1 MSKYI
6 IINADDFGYNEQ
18 QTRAIRELYRDGL
31 ITSTSVLT
39 VAPGAGE
46 AARIAQ
52 AEHIPVGVHLT
63 INSDSAA
70 DRWKSLTGGCS
81 LSDDRG
87 LRCSQMQVA
96 LHARRREVAVELE
109 GQYAFLTQN
118 GCTVDH
124 ADNHCGTLYGINGR
138 RFYWEAYRFCARHR
152 LPYRFPKSP
161 AFIERQLG
169 FRVPSPVIRLH
180 RHIVSVGERLGVR
193 QLDDLV
199 SNPQSV
205 EAIGDYEHLRHWYL
219 DALDQ
224 CGDGVTEF
232 FLHPAY
238 PIEGDPGWQKRVWEF
253 QLLRSGDLLQRA
265 ADRGIRVISWGEF
278 QNMPSNSRMKG

>member
-6 IINADDFGYNEQ
+6 IINADDFGYNAQ
-18 QTRAIRELYRDGL
+18 QTRAILELYQGGF

-39 VAPGAGE
+39 VAPGAE
-46 AARIAQ
+46 AAARIAREEQ
-52 AEHIPVGVHLT
+52 IPVGVHLT
-63 INSDSAA
+63 INSDSAQ
-70 DRWKSLTGGCS
+70 DRWHSLANGHS
-81 LSDDRG
+81 LSDDQG
-87 LRCSQMQVA
+87 LRCSQIQVA

-109 GQYAFLTQN
+109 AQYAFLIQN

-138 RFYWEAYRFCARHR
+138 RFYWEAYRFCARHG

-169 FRVPSPVIRLH
+169 FRVPPPIYRLH
-180 RHIVSVGERLGVR
+180 RHIVSVGDRLGVR

-205 EAIGDYEHLRHWYL
+205 EAIGDYDHLRRWYL
-219 DALDQ
+219 DAVDQ
-224 CGDGVTEF
+224 CEEGVTEF

-238 PIEGDPGWQKRVWEF
+238 PIDGDPGWQKRVWEL
-253 QLLRSGDLLQRA
+253 QLLQSGDLLQRA
-265 ADRGIRVISWGEF
+265 EDRGIRVISWGEF
-278 QNMPSNSRMKG
+278 REM

>member
-6 IINADDFGYNEQ
+6 IINADDFGYNTE
-18 QTRAIRELYRDGL
+18 QTRAIRELYRDGR
-31 ITSTSVLT
+31 ITSTSLMA
-39 VAPGAGE
+39 VAPGAE
-46 AARIAQ
+46 DAARIAR
-52 AEHIPVGVHLT
+52 EEKIPVGVHLT
-63 INSDSAA
+63 INSDSEAQ
-70 DRWKSLTGGCS
+70 RWQSRTRGRS

-87 LRCSQMQVA
+87 LRCSQIQVA

-109 GQYAFLTQN
+109 AQYAFLIGN
-118 GCTVDH
+118 GCCVDH

-138 RFYWEAYRFCARHR
+138 RFYWEAYRFCARHD

-161 AFIERQLG
+161 AFIERQLRG
-169 FRVPSPVIRLH
+169 RVPGLVYRLH
-180 RHIVSVGERLGVR
+180 RHIVSVGEQLGVR

-205 EAIGDYEHLRHWYL
+205 ESIGDYEHLRRWYL
-219 DALDQ
+219 DAVDQ
-224 CGDGVTEF
+224 CADGVTEF

-265 ADRGIRVISWGEF
+265 QERGIRVISWGEF
-278 QNMPSNSRMKG
+278 REMSSIY

>member
-6 IINADDFGYNEQ
+6 IINADDFGYNAQ
-18 QTRAIRELYRDGL
+18 QTRAIRELYRNGL

-39 VAPGAGE
+39 VAPGAEE
-46 AARIAQ
+46 ASRIAGEEQ
-52 AEHIPVGVHLT
+52 IPVGVHLT
-63 INSDSAA
+63 INSDSAQ
-70 DRWKSLTGGCS
+70 DRWHSLAKGRS

-87 LRCSQMQVA
+87 LRCSQIQVA

-109 GQYAFLTQN
+109 SQYAFLLQN
-118 GCTVDH
+118 GCAVDH

-138 RFYWEAYRFCARHR
+138 RFYWEAYRFCARHQ

-169 FRVPSPVIRLH
+169 FRVPTPIYRLH
-180 RHIVSVGERLGVR
+180 RHIVSVGEQLGVR

-205 EAIGDYEHLRHWYL
+205 AALGDYDHLRRWYL
-219 DALDQ
+219 DAVDQ
-224 CGDGVTEF
+224 CVEGVTEF

-238 PIEGDPGWQKRVWEF
+238 PIDGDPGWQKRVWELR
-253 QLLRSGDLLQRA
+253 LLQSGDLLQRA
-265 ADRGIRVISWGEF
+265 EDRGIRVISWSEF
-278 QNMPSNSRMKG
+278 GNM

>member
-6 IINADDFGYNEQ
+6 IINADDFGYNVQ
-18 QTRAIRELYRDGL
+18 QTRAIRELYHGGL

-39 VAPGAGE
+39 VAPGAE
-46 AARIAQ
+46 AAARIAREEQ
-52 AEHIPVGVHLT
+52 IPVGVHLT
-63 INSDSAA
+63 INSDSAQ
-70 DRWKSLTGGCS
+70 DRWHGLSNGRS
-81 LSDDRG
+81 LSDDQG
-87 LRCSQMQVA
+87 LRCSQIQVA

-109 GQYAFLTQN
+109 SQYAFLIQS

-138 RFYWEAYRFCARHR
+138 RFYWEAYRFCARHG

-169 FRVPSPVIRLH
+169 FRVPPPIYHLH
-180 RHIVSVGERLGVR
+180 RHIVSVGEHLGVR

-205 EAIGDYEHLRHWYL
+205 EAIGDYNHLRRWYL
-219 DALDQ
+219 DAVDQ
-224 CGDGVTEF
+224 CTEGVTEF

-238 PIEGDPGWQKRVWEF
+238 PIDGDPGWQKRVWEL
-253 QLLRSGDLLQRA
+253 QLLQSGDLLQRA
-265 ADRGIRVISWGEF
+265 EDRGIQVISWSEF
-278 QNMPSNSRMKG
+278 GDM